1 MTLFRVLWG
10 IDVLAASIAVAFFFI
25 GVADG
30 SVSSFN
36 ILLWLALLGGVGV
49 VVFGSRALE
58 RNGRR
63 LPALAL
69 ASVLAIPTLL
79 FGVMIGVMVLGGVRS
94 Q

>member
-10 IDVLAASIAVAFFFI
+10 IDVLAAAIAVAFFFI
-25 GVADG
+25 GIADG
-30 SVSSFN
+30 TVSSFN
-36 ILLWLALLGGVGV
+36 IVLWVALLGGIGI

-69 ASVLAIPTLL
+69 ASVLALPTFL
-79 FGVMIGVMVLGGVRS
+79 FGLMIGVMIVGGVHW